1 MKHTN
6 RNSDN
11 LMHIIEN
18 LHIGVVV
25 VEPVSPYVVKYI
37 NPTAQ
42 KFFSDGANNNIRSLR
57 DSHVLSNKL
66 AKNLLSMLP
75 EAKKHGHTERVI
87 PCREPHKR
95 FHISVKYVENG
106 KQSYFVSTIGEH
118 LSAIDMPTP
127 TLIRDSIRGAVLSL
141 MHSGNINIYMDMY
154 PFLHEIAK
162 NLKSVPF
169 IREATV
175 VHKEHIH
182 HLPLDQGKEDM
193 AGIFTEDIIN
203 TCIKRCEP
211 LWGSDNEVIAIP
223 FAIGKECLLDEL
235 PYVFIFHFQPS
246 SLNDI
251 EKQEFISAFQEIV
264 VLTAY
269 LMNQHINYQKKQE
282 AQEET
287 LIRPLIHKIKNQLF
301 ALEPRYSL
309 RGQNSDCEWS
319 KNYAQ
324 LRYIIHT
331 LNTSFRTLYYE
342 IFGDKLKLSCYAPKR
357 FNLKKKMERL
367 VSPFAGR
374 LEDKKVKIIKN
385 IDALPEEITAPE
397 DIFELIISNILIF
410 QTDNIIGFILSNYG
424 NLIEDLELPYLKFII
439 NGHMD
444 GNKLILK
451 FSTNEDVFLERF
463 LPGNNEEPII
473 YDRSLLHARRFTK
486 SCFNGEIETE
496 VDEKNRLFSV
506 TLTLPLSN
514 SF

>member
-1 MKHTN
+1 MKDGKL
-6 RNSDN
+6 NSDDI
-11 LMHIIEN
+11 MEI

-25 VEPVSPYVVKYI
+25 TEPESPYVVKYI
-37 NPTAQ
+37 NPMAQ
-42 KFFSDGANNNIRSLR
+42 KLLLDGTEDELSSLR
-57 DSHVLSNKL
+57 DSHILSNEL
-66 AKNLLSMLP
+66 VQNLLSMLS
-75 EAKKHGHTERVI
+75 EAKKLGHTEKVI

-106 KQSYFVSTIGEH
+106 GQSYFVSTIGKH
-118 LSAIDMPTP
+118 SSAIDMLTP

-141 MHSGNINIYMDMY
+141 MHSDNSNIYMDMY

-162 NLKSVPF
+162 NMKSVPF

-175 VHKEHIH
+175 VHKERIP
-182 HLPLDQGKEDM
+182 HLLFDQGKDNLP
-193 AGIFTEDIIN
+193 GISPESITN
-203 TCIKRCEP
+203 VCIKRCEP
-211 LWGSDNEVIAIP
+211 LWVPDNEVIAIP

-251 EKQEFISAFQEIV
+251 EKQEFVSSFQEIV

-269 LMNQHINYQKKQE
+269 LMNQHISFQKKQE

-301 ALEPRYSL
+301 ALEPEYSF
-309 RGQNSDCEWS
+309 RGQNGNCRWGE
-319 KNYAQ
+319 NYAQ
-324 LRYIIHT
+324 LRYIVHV

-342 IFGDKLKLSCYAPKR
+342 IFREKLKLGCYAPRK
-357 FNLKKKMERL
+357 FDPKKKIDKL

-374 LEDKKVKIIKN
+374 LEGKKVKVIKN
-385 IDALPEEITAPE
+385 IDALPEEIAAPE

-424 NLIEDLELPYLKFII
+424 SLIEDIELPYLRFII
-439 NGHMD
+439 DGHMD
-444 GNKLILK
+444 GDKLILK

-463 LPGNNEEPII
+463 LPGSNERPII

-506 TLTLPLSN
+506 ILTLPLSN
-514 SF
+514 SS